1 MKTII
6 IGFICGFL
14 KIPKTHKKEVRHDK
28 LKIQNFLLTQL
39 LTSKYIRYFQIYYA
53 IINDHLILFYKLF
66 PMLITSISAI
76 F

>member
-14 KIPKTHKKEVRHDK
+14 KIPKTHKKEVQHDK
-28 LKIQNFLLTQL
+28 VKIQNFYLNITFNIQKYLL
-39 LTSKYIRYFQIYYA
+39 
-53 IINDHLILFYKLF
+53 LILFYKLF
-66 PMLITSISAI
+66 PMLVTSIFAI